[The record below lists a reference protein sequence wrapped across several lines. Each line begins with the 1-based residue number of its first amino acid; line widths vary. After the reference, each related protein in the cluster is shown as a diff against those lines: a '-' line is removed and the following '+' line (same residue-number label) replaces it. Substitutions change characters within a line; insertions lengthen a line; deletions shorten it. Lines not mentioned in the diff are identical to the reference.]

1 MILHFSHIGF
11 TDGRTFMIPFGVGS
25 RRGGSGDRVGHRYHA
40 PGAHVARLPLARLSA
55 TKQNTKRLRRV
66 MSRGGAASI
75 LAVSAAF
82 AAAAGAEPVPSW
94 SPRGPT
100 STALGREGGWRQQPR
115 ESGSEQAP
123 ALQGP

>member
-66 MSRGGAASI
+66 MSRLVAALV
-75 LAVSAAF
+75 LAIH
-82 AAAAGAEPVPSW
+82 AAAGERQRRWAGRVENVVRVPAGRSLTTLT
-94 SPRGPT
+94 PIYRGKR
-100 STALGREGGWRQQPR
+100 REGRVATP
-115 ESGSEQAP
+115 S
-123 ALQGP
+123 